1 MTILGGNSPLHLLV
15 SPDRPLTPDGPLRPV
30 LVDPR
35 SSEALAARGWQHVGH
50 EQERT
55 TRTPLTGVPRTDP
68 VIGTFDRASGLE
80 RLTGQTFDVL
90 VIGGG
95 ITGAGV
101 LLDAVSRG
109 LSAALIEKHDFA
121 SGTSSKSSKLVHGGL
136 RYLQHGE
143 IGLVREALAERT
155 ILMGMA
161 PHLVRVMPFMIPM
174 FSRDGVI
181 NPRISRALGL
191 ALWQYDLA
199 GGLRIGRA
207 HRRLDHSATLAM
219 VPALRG
225 ERVGASYLYF
235 DAQADDARLTL
246 EVIRTAAL
254 DFGAVAVNHCRPVSL
269 LHDPS
274 GLVAGAEVM
283 ADDGRFTVRART
295 VVNATGVWADDIGE
309 LDAGTRSRTVR
320 PAKGVHVT
328 VPRERLPTEVA
339 VVVPVRGDRRSV
351 FVVPWGDFVY
361 VGTTDT
367 DYRGPLEDPTCDD
380 DDVSYLL
387 DAVNA
392 ATTADLTPTDV
403 TGTWAGLRPLVDRG
417 DAGNSRT
424 ADLSRRHL
432 VDVSPSGMVTV
443 TGGKLTTFRRM
454 AADAVDRC
462 VEQLPASVAG
472 RSRTRRLRLI
482 GARGHGDHA
491 LTGLPPGAADHLR
504 RRYGGQARTIAAI
517 VSADPGLGAPLVEG
531 LPYLRAEAAFG
542 FRHEMAVTTDDIL
555 ARRTRAR
562 LLDAEAAA
570 RAEEGVADLAR
581 KLVGQGPF
589 SPSAD

>member
-1 MTILGGNSPLHLLV
+1 M
-15 SPDRPLTPDGPLRPV
+15 
-30 LVDPR
+30 
-35 SSEALAARGWQHVGH
+35 
-50 EQERT
+50 
-55 TRTPLTGVPRTDP
+55 
-68 VIGTFDRASGLE
+68 IGTFDRASGLQ
-80 RLTGQTFDVL
+80 RLEEQTFDVL

-109 LSAALIEKHDFA
+109 LSAALVEKHDFA

-155 ILMGMA
+155 TLMRMA

-207 HRRLDHSATLAM
+207 HRRLDHAATLAM
-219 VPALRG
+219 APALRG

-254 DFGAVAVNHCRPVSL
+254 DFGAVAVNYCEPVAL
-269 LHDPS
+269 IHDPS
-274 GLVAGAEVM
+274 GTVAGAEMV
-283 ADDGRFTVRART
+283 ADEQRITVRART
-295 VVNATGVWADDIGE
+295 VVNATGVWTDDILG
-309 LDAGTRSRTVR
+309 LDGGTGSHTVR

-339 VVVPVRGDRRSV
+339 VVVPVRGDKRSV
-351 FVVPWGDFVY
+351 FVVPWDDFVY
-361 VGTTDT
+361 IGTTDT
-367 DYRGPLEDPTCDD
+367 DYQGSLNHPRCDD
-380 DDVSYLL
+380 DDVAYLL

-392 ATTADLTPTDV
+392 ATTAGLSPGDV
-403 TGTWAGLRPLVDRG
+403 TGTWAGLRPLVDRAEVRG
-417 DAGNSRT
+417 TRT

-432 VDVSPSGMVTV
+432 VDVSPSGVVTV

-462 VEQLPASVAG
+462 VHQLPDSAAG
-472 RSRTRRLRLI
+472 RSRTRRMTLL
-482 GARGHGDHA
+482 GARHRDRRA

-504 RRYGGQARTIAAI
+504 RRYGGQARAVAAL
-517 VSADPGLGAPLVEG
+517 VAAEPELGAPLVEG
-531 LPYLRAEAAFG
+531 LPYLRAEAAYG
-542 FRHEMAVTTDDIL
+542 YLHEMATSADDIL

-562 LLDAEAAA
+562 LLDSAAA
-570 RAEEGVADLAR
+570 VRSEDTVEEIGRTYRSSGGMRLRV
-581 KLVGQGPF
+581 
-589 SPSAD
+589 